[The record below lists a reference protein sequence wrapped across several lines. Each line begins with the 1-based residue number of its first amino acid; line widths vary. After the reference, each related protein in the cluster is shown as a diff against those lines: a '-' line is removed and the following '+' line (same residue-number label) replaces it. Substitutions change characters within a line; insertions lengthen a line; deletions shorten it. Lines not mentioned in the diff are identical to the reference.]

1 MLCQGVEE
9 EYLQRGLCSPRHLL
23 MLKEENY
30 VKMLGRIQNLVKG
43 GSGKCPPRTILG
55 VRGHHPWKFVKFIG
69 PRKCDFQC
77 FKG

>member
-43 GSGKCPPRTILG
+43 VQVN
-55 VRGHHPWKFVKFIG
+55 VRQG
-69 PRKCDFQC
+69 PS
-77 FKG
+77 